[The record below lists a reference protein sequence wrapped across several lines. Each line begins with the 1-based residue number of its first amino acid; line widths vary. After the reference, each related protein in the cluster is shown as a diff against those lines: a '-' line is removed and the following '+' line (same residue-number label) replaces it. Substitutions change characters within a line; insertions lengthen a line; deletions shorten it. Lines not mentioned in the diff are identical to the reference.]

1 MQKLLPDRPSNKIC
15 LEIVLIQSQ
24 PYLSSPTGTWIHV
37 MRFQAQPLLETFFRV
52 HRFHR
57 WLAFSLPPWWENS
70 QLKKLEG
77 RFRERIT
84 TLLRIMS
91 LFYHLILPKQ
101 IKMASLLFIQSEL
114 PDEVMTDEVF
124 RVVARGQPFRNFSSY
139 STLQFFT
146 INVNLLFRTSKYLE
160 VEQVI
165 HPPF

>member
-1 MQKLLPDRPSNKIC
+1 
-15 LEIVLIQSQ
+15 
-24 PYLSSPTGTWIHV
+24 
-37 MRFQAQPLLETFFRV
+37 MRFQAQPLLKKFFRV

-101 IKMASLLFIQSEL
+101 IEMASLLFIQSEL
-114 PDEVMTDEVF
+114 QFILEKKMARKGGGGGGRTFLWIPCPDYRSDWSVSWIIIKHEKK
-124 RVVARGQPFRNFSSY
+124 
-139 STLQFFT
+139 
-146 INVNLLFRTSKYLE
+146 RTNEWRHKEMKAGKILKKFGSNCS
-160 VEQVI
+160 
-165 HPPF
+165 PS